1 MFTPDG
7 SQTCLVDNLRFNL
20 QKNVNLLING
30 PSSSGKTSLMR
41 VMANLWPR
49 QSGTCFSKENPYYMP
64 QNPYLC
70 FDDVSIRQQIIF
82 PDIEP
87 NFESD
92 DEMKSMLTT
101 NGLSHLLQAT
111 DGNLDGV
118 PFKEW
123 VKKLSPGEK
132 QTLSF
137 LRLIYHQPKIA
148 FMDEASAA
156 LSVESEAKLYED
168 CQKKN
173 IQLISIGHRPTL
185 KPFHQQ
191 ILHIGLGN
199 GLWRLEN
206 SEPRLDPNL

>member
-7 SQTCLVDNLRFNL
+7 SQTCLVDNLSFNL

-41 VMANLWPR
+41 VMANLWPS
-49 QSGTCFSKENPYYMP
+49 QSGSCFSKENPYYMP

-156 LSVESEAKLYED
+156 LSVESEAKLYEE

-173 IQLISIGHRPTL
+173 IQFISIGHRPTL

-191 ILHIGLGN
+191 ILHVGLGN
-199 GLWRLEN
+199 GLWKLED
-206 SEPRLDPNL
+206 SEARLDLNL

>member
-7 SQTCLVDNLRFNL
+7 SQTCLVDNLSFNL

-41 VMANLWPR
+41 VMANLWPS
-49 QSGTCFSKENPYYMP
+49 QSGSCFSKENPYYMP

>member
-148 FMDEASAA
+148 FMDETSAA
-156 LSVESEAKLYED
+156 LSVESEAKLYEE

-191 ILHIGLGN
+191 ILHVGLGN
-199 GLWRLEN
+199 GLWKLED
-206 SEPRLDPNL
+206 SEPRLDLNL

>member
-7 SQTCLVDNLRFNL
+7 SQTCLVDNLSFNL

-41 VMANLWPR
+41 VMANLWPS
-49 QSGTCFSKENPYYMP
+49 QSGSCFSKENPYYMP

-156 LSVESEAKLYED
+156 LSVESEAKLYEE

>member
-7 SQTCLVDNLRFNL
+7 SQTCLVDNLSFNL

-41 VMANLWPR
+41 VMANLWPS
-49 QSGTCFSKENPYYMP
+49 QSGSCFSKENPYYMP

-156 LSVESEAKLYED
+156 LSVESEAKLYEE

-173 IQLISIGHRPTL
+173 IQFISIGHRPTL

-191 ILHIGLGN
+191 ILHVGLDN
-199 GLWRLEN
+199 GLWKLED
-206 SEPRLDPNL
+206 SEPRLELNL

>member
-1 MFTPDG
+1 VFTPDG
-7 SQTCLVDNLRFNL
+7 SQTCLVDNLSFNL

-41 VMANLWPR
+41 VMANLWPS
-49 QSGTCFSKENPYYMP
+49 QSGSCFSKENPYYMP

-92 DEMKSMLTT
+92 DEMKSMLTS

-156 LSVESEAKLYED
+156 LSVESEAKLYEE

-199 GLWRLEN
+199 GLWKLED
-206 SEPRLDPNL
+206 SEPRFDPNI

>member
-7 SQTCLVDNLRFNL
+7 SQTCLVDNLSFNL

-41 VMANLWPR
+41 VMANLWPS
-49 QSGTCFSKENPYYMP
+49 QSGSCFSKENPYYMP

-92 DEMKSMLTT
+92 DEMKSMLTS

-156 LSVESEAKLYED
+156 LSVESEDKLYEE

-199 GLWRLEN
+199 GLWKLED
-206 SEPRLDPNL
+206 SEPRFDPNI

>member
-7 SQTCLVDNLRFNL
+7 SQTCLVDNLSFNL

-41 VMANLWPR
+41 VMANLWPS
-49 QSGTCFSKENPYYMP
+49 QSGNCFSKENPYYMP

-148 FMDEASAA
+148 FMDEVSAA
-156 LSVESEAKLYED
+156 LSVESEAKLYEQ

-199 GLWRLEN
+199 GLWKLED
-206 SEPRLDPNL
+206 SKPRLDPNL

>member
-148 FMDEASAA
+148 FMDETSAA
-156 LSVESEAKLYED
+156 LSVESEAKLYEE

-191 ILHIGLGN
+191 ILRVGLGN
-199 GLWRLEN
+199 GLWKLED
-206 SEPRLDPNL
+206 SEPRLDLNL

>member
-7 SQTCLVDNLRFNL
+7 SQTCLVDNLSFNL

-173 IQLISIGHRPTL
+173 IQLISIRPTL

>member
-148 FMDEASAA
+148 FMDVASAA

-206 SEPRLDPNL
+206 SEPRLDPNI

>member
-70 FDDVSIRQQIIF
+70 FDDVTIRQQIIF

>member
-1 MFTPDG
+1 
-7 SQTCLVDNLRFNL
+7 
-20 QKNVNLLING
+20 
-30 PSSSGKTSLMR
+30 
-41 VMANLWPR
+41 
-49 QSGTCFSKENPYYMP
+49 MP

-137 LRLIYHQPKIA
+137 LRLIYHRPKIA

-173 IQLISIGHRPTL
+173 IQFISIGHRPTL

-191 ILHIGLGN
+191 ILHVGLGN
-199 GLWRLEN
+199 GLWKLED
-206 SEPRLDPNL
+206 SEPRLDLNL

>member
-206 SEPRLDPNL
+206 SEPRLDPNI